1 MKLGQVDV
9 GSTAKT
15 TFREF
20 REDDLQGLAAQVAYN
35 FLFAVVPLLI
45 FLTALSGFVS
55 RAVGVNDAMSSITDW
70 LFANLPVATAAAVK
84 EPIENVI
91 KNQSGGFLSLGAL
104 LALWGGKN
112 AIAAMMKALNVAF
125 DVEETRPWWK
135 KNMIAIGLTIALGLA
150 VVAASSFFL
159 AGSFVGDELASKI
172 GLGSTWTIIWSFLR
186 WPLIALVIIVA
197 VAFFYHVGP
206 NVTAPFRWLTPGSVV
221 AVVFWGIATLGLSFY
236 FRYFGGYA
244 EAYGALG
251 GVLAFVFWMYVM
263 SLILLLG
270 GELNAV
276 LARTQDAGTRDQV
289 ADPAKHPSD
298 GGSGRKSFGAPD
310 AERPDGMMPVG
321 TASVL
326 LSSLRGSTSWPSS
339 ERDARVRLVGETPV
353 EQGRRGRRALS
364 ALAVSA
370 AAAVS
375 AALVGLGRR
384 HHP

>member
-9 GSTAKT
+9 GSTAKR

-70 LFANLPVATAAAVK
+70 LFKNLPATTAAAVK

-125 DVEETRPWWK
+125 DVEEARPWWK
-135 KNMIAIGLTIALGLA
+135 KNVIAIGLTIALGLA

-172 GLGSTWTIIWSFLR
+172 GLGSTWTTVWSLLR
-186 WPLIALVIIVA
+186 WPLIAAVVIAA

-206 NVTAPFRWLTPGSVV
+206 NVTAPFRWLTAGSVV
-221 AVVFWGIATLGLSFY
+221 AVALWGIATLGLSFY

-251 GVLAFVFWMYVM
+251 GVLAFVFWMYLM
-263 SLILLLG
+263 SFILLLG

-276 LARTQDAGTRDQV
+276 LARTQDEETRAQM
-289 ADPAKHPSD
+289 ADPGKHPTD
-298 GGSGRKSFGAPD
+298 AGPARTLSGDPGETQEVATT
-310 AERPDGMMPVG
+310 AIG
-321 TASVL
+321 TASAR
-326 LSSLRGSTSWPSS
+326 LSSLRSSTSLPSV
-339 ERDARVRLVGETPV
+339 ERQARVRLDGEAPDAR
-353 EQGRRGRRALS
+353 ERRARRALS
-364 ALAVSA
+364 ALGVSVA
-370 AAAVS
+370 AAIS
-375 AALVGLGRR
+375 AALVELGRR
-384 HHP
+384 RR